1 MAPSFPS
8 LPSAKALRLA
18 LLGAA
23 VVGVIC
29 LLLATFATVI
39 EIKVGTTTKVPDHDT
54 HLSGWDRHGP
64 ALAIIALF
72 AAAMI
77 AGAVRGARPAMA
89 ALAVLGLVA
98 LLIAIVG
105 DVPDLNET
113 GFIGQVYEDAAAGP
127 KGGFYLETLGAVL
140 LLASGGLMLAL
151 PAAGAPAPR
160 VRRRER
166 ERPADAE
173 A

>member
-1 MAPSFPS
+1 
-8 LPSAKALRLA
+8 
-18 LLGAA
+18 
-23 VVGVIC
+23 
-29 LLLATFATVI
+29 
-39 EIKVGTTTKVPDHDT
+39 
-54 HLSGWDRHGP
+54 
-64 ALAIIALF
+64 
-72 AAAMI
+72 
-77 AGAVRGARPAMA
+77 
-89 ALAVLGLVA
+89 
-98 LLIAIVG
+98 LLIAVVG

-127 KGGFYLETLGAVL
+127 KAGFYLETLGAIL

-160 VRRRER
+160 VRRREQ

>member
-1 MAPSFPS
+1 
-8 LPSAKALRLA
+8 
-18 LLGAA
+18 
-23 VVGVIC
+23 
-29 LLLATFATVI
+29 
-39 EIKVGTTTKVPDHDT
+39 
-54 HLSGWDRHGP
+54 
-64 ALAIIALF
+64 
-72 AAAMI
+72 
-77 AGAVRGARPAMA
+77 MA

-140 LLASGGLMLAL
+140 LLAGGGLMLAL